1 MAISRQRLRS
11 ELTPDEALAIVD
23 KQLLSPDP
31 ALTLSL
37 FGGLLVVVLVL
48 CLLHTVVL
56 ASDFEAPVSPNALFF
71 RKPQLLKTREVCTM
85 RPARRTQGR
94 ARSWSPSA
102 ARRSL
107 RPAPADGLYVIY
119 SVTPVCM
126 CGANQLDRSPLR
138 CGAD

>member
-94 ARSWSPSA
+94 ARSWSTSLPPPR
-102 ARRSL
+102 ARRRLVCDLFGHSSL
-107 RPAPADGLYVIY
+107 HVRREPARPLSLAMRG
-119 SVTPVCM
+119 
-126 CGANQLDRSPLR
+126 
-138 CGAD
+138 